1 MWLKLQQYNNYY
13 ITEEKNKDFNT
24 IPQKKPKKHSPT
36 FEVTQK
42 DPYILRYAM
51 EKRMKNTIT
60 INDII

>member
-1 MWLKLQQYNNYY
+1 MPKVLMS
-13 ITEEKNKDFNT
+13 EKNKDFNT

-51 EKRMKNTIT
+51 ERRMKNTIT